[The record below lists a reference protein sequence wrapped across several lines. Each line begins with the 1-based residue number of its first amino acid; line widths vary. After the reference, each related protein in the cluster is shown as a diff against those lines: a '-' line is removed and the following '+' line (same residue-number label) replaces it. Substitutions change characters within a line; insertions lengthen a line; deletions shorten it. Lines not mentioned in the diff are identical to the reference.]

1 MNNIKALVIVIV
13 ILAVSIGTM
22 QFRINVLAKQ
32 RDGAY
37 KDGFEAGSKT
47 VTCNEEKES
56 AFNDGLMDGLKRAK
70 TMCGITVKRSGQ

>member
-1 MNNIKALVIVIV
+1 MKYKLIVLIIPLVAVIV
-13 ILAVSIGTM
+13 GTM